1 MLVSVF
7 VGPVYFIVQY
17 FIWTAVYGGGG
28 TIKGIKYLQTIR
40 YYGILTLIGYIT
52 WDSADWN
59 LSMLIRTG
67 KFLTFTLR
75 PVHHPFFALS
85 QKIGRRLLGTL
96 VEAFPCAVIF
106 TLLFKINMR
115 PANIP
120 WTILS
125 TMQYIREGSFE
136 VVLPRP
142 LNPLFFLI
150 ATNFDTGSFGLL
162 IGGGAMFGIA
172 IAHTGVA
179 SLAAVAQ
186 FFLLLTAGFAV
197 MTGFHMIMAAA
208 SFKWVGN
215 SRLPDILDS
224 ILSFG
229 KYPVSI
235 FPQAIKTL
243 ASFIIQVGMI
253 GFYPASALLGQLNPA
268 VLIAVIPCVLFMF
281 FGIWLYHYMV
291 RLYEGVGG

>member
-1 MLVSVF
+1 MILSIYKTCVA
-7 VGPVYFIVQY
+7 
-17 FIWTAVYGGGG
+17 TAMS
-28 TIKGIKYLQTIR
+28 R
-40 YYGILTLIGYIT
+40 ALTYRL
-52 WDSADWN
+52 N
-59 LSMLIRTG
+59 FMLSMLITLC
-67 KFLTFTLR
+67 FNLFFPLTTILIYNSGASF
-75 PVHHPFFALS
+75 PGWDFYEV
-85 QKIGRRLLGTL
+85 LLIQS
-96 VEAFPCAVIF
+96 IF
-106 TLLFKINMR
+106 TLSLGLAYILFSNVL
-115 PANIP
+115 
-120 WTILS
+120 WS

-136 VVLPRP
+136 AVLLRP

-172 IAHTGVA
+172 IAHTGII

-186 FFLLLTAGFAV
+186 FFLLFTAGFAV
-197 MTGFHMIMAAA
+197 MTGFQMIMAAT

-235 FPQAIKTL
+235 FPPAIKTL
-243 ASFIIQVGMI
+243 ASFIIPVGMI
-253 GFYPASALLGQLNPA
+253 GFYPASALLGRLNPV
-268 VLIAVIPCVLFMF
+268 VLISVVPCILFML
-281 FGIWLYHYMV
+281 FGIWLYHHMV